1 MRRVAVVFALALGI
15 PVAPGAGLAQWY
27 TPQSDRDLRVTWI
40 VETTGTSG
48 AQIVGKVQNLSR
60 LPASRVVLRA
70 DGLNEAGR
78 VVSRARTA
86 VQVPAQGSSPFEIRL
101 QLAGMEQQYRVTV
114 ESFEFGEPRRGRSE
128 SPQS

>member
-1 MRRVAVVFALALGI
+1 MRHVAIAFVLALGI
-15 PVAPGAGLAQWY
+15 PIAPDAGLAQWY
-27 TPQSDRDLRVTWI
+27 APQSDRDLRVTWV
-40 VETTGTSG
+40 VETAGPSG

-78 VVSRARTA
+78 VVSRARAA

-114 ESFEFGEPRRGRSE
+114 ESFEFGEPRRGE
-128 SPQS
+128 SP